1 MLMWEISSG
10 QPPFTNLDYDY
21 NLAMN
26 IVDGMRP
33 MIVSEIPLEYKE
45 LMEQCWNAYPKER
58 PDIKILKNKLDYIKK
73 SYYHNETKNIV
84 KDNIIKPNTDSN
96 KIYTSQVY
104 EFKNFPEPR
113 NAAEEEQKGIICICS
128 IRIRC
133 KNQNIIF

>member
-58 PDIKILKNKLDYIKK
+58 PDIKILKNKIDYIKK

-113 NAAEEEQKGIICICS
+113 NAAEEEQKGIYLHMLNS
-128 IRIRC
+128 
-133 KNQNIIF
+133 NSM